1 VTFPLRPHPP
11 KPDPDLRPP
20 PPAARVPSVSI
31 IVPALNEAPIIG
43 AALARLRRD
52 FPNCELLLVDGG
64 SHDGT
69 PEIAAQHARVVTTAP
84 GRARQMNEGARR
96 TRGEVLWF
104 IHADTTIA
112 AAALDQIHAA
122 LHDPGTLGGGLT
134 LRFDRRSPSLN
145 YLARV
150 STLRARRLHH
160 IFGDQ
165 AQFVRRDSFER
176 LGGFAPLPLMEDF
189 EFSRRL
195 HRYGRTVVLDATS
208 TAASRRLTTHGTL
221 RMIAFMQYL
230 KVLYL
235 AGVSPERIR
244 RRYDAGPGLRLPT
257 LTVPSTNQDHP
268 PAHQPRSSKGMPD
281 AD

>member
-1 VTFPLRPHPP
+1 
-11 KPDPDLRPP
+11 
-20 PPAARVPSVSI
+20 
-31 IVPALNEAPIIG
+31 
-43 AALARLRRD
+43 
-52 FPNCELLLVDGG
+52 
-64 SHDGT
+64 
-69 PEIAAQHARVVTTAP
+69 
-84 GRARQMNEGARR
+84 MNEGACH

-104 IHADTTIA
+104 IHAETSIA
-112 AAALDQIHAA
+112 AAALDQIRAA
-122 LHDPGTLGGGLT
+122 LRDPGTVGGSLT
-134 LRFDRRSPSLN
+134 LRFDRRSPALD

-165 AQFVRRDSFER
+165 ALFVRREIFER

-195 HRYGRTVVLDATS
+195 HRCGRTVVLEASS
-208 TAASRRLTTHGTL
+208 TAASRRLTAHGTL

-257 LTVPSTNQDHP
+257 LTAPSTNENHR
-268 PAHQPRSSKGMPD
+268 PAHQPRSFKGMPN

>member
-1 VTFPLRPHPP
+1 MTFP
-11 KPDPDLRPP
+11 LRPP

-52 FPNCELLLVDGG
+52 FPTCELLLVDGG

-69 PEIAAQHARVVTTAP
+69 PEIVAQHARVLTTGA
-84 GRARQMNEGARR
+84 GRARQMNEGACH

-104 IHADTTIA
+104 IHAETSIA
-112 AAALDQIHAA
+112 AAALDQIRAA
-122 LHDPGTLGGGLT
+122 LRDPGTVGGSLT
-134 LRFDRRSPSLN
+134 LRFDRRSPALD

-165 AQFVRRDSFER
+165 ALFVRREIFER

-195 HRYGRTVVLDATS
+195 HRCGRTVVLEASS
-208 TAASRRLTTHGTL
+208 TAASRRLTAHGTL

-257 LTVPSTNQDHP
+257 LTAPSTNENHR
-268 PAHQPRSSKGMPD
+268 PAHQPRSFKGMPN